1 MLYTLFLFFFILAEH
16 KSNGIM
22 GTDKRDGF
30 SSKFGV
36 IAAAAGSAVGLGNIW
51 RFPYIAGEN
60 GGGAFLLVYLLFI
73 ISIGMPVMLSE
84 LLIGRR
90 AQKNVFGAFRSLA
103 PDKPLFMAV
112 GIMGVGA
119 AFMIL
124 AFYAVVAGWTL
135 EYTFLAVGNSL
146 SGMSVDELT
155 RFYKD
160 FSASTSSPVIWMTI
174 FMTLTA
180 AIVMGGVKNGIEKYT
195 KVLMPLL
202 LVIIVILCVKSVSLD
217 GAEAGLAFLFKP
229 DFSKVTG
236 SVVLEALGQA
246 FFSLSIGMGVIATYG
261 SYIQKKENLMY
272 TAISVSFA
280 DTLIAV
286 LAGVA
291 IFPAVFAFGIDPSS
305 GPGLVF
311 ETLPNVFNHMQGGYF
326 FSVAFFVLLVI
337 AALTSSVSLLEVVVA
352 YFAEEL
358 KIKRRT
364 ATLIAAVAITA
375 LGVLCVVSDK
385 TFELFNWTSSNI
397 LLPLGGILIAVFV
410 GWVLSKSVVK
420 EELEAHGGK
429 AFLLNT
435 LLIIL
440 KFVAPLAIGAVFLK
454 GIGLL

>member
-1 MLYTLFLFFFILAEH
+1 MTGP
-16 KSNGIM
+16 S
-22 GTDKRDGF
+22 KRDGF

-51 RFPYIAGEN
+51 RFPYVAGEN

-73 ISIGMPVMLSE
+73 LSIGLPVMLSE

-103 PDKPLFMAV
+103 PNKPIFMAV

-124 AFYAVVAGWTL
+124 SFYAVVAGWTL
-135 EYTFLAVGNSL
+135 EYTYLAFGNSL
-146 SGMSVDELT
+146 SGMSAIELSE
-155 RFYKD
+155 FFKD
-160 FSASTSSPVIWMTI
+160 FSGSTKGPIVWMTV
-174 FMTLTA
+174 FMILTA
-180 AIVMGGVKNGIEKYT
+180 GIVIGGVKNGIEKYT

-202 LVIIVILCVKSVSLD
+202 LVIIIILCVKSISLE
-217 GAEAGLAFLFKP
+217 GAEAGLAFLFNP

-236 SVVLEALGQA
+236 SVILEALGQA

-261 SYIQKKENLMY
+261 SYIQKKENLLY
-272 TAISVSFA
+272 TAVSVSFA
-280 DTLIAV
+280 DTIIAV

-311 ETLPNVFNHMQGGYF
+311 ETLPNVFNHMKGGYL
-326 FSVAFFVLLVI
+326 FSVAFFILLVI

-352 YFAEEL
+352 YFTEEL
-358 KIKRRT
+358 KLKRKS
-364 ATLIAAVAITA
+364 ATLIAAASITC

-385 TFELFNWTSSNI
+385 AFKLFDWTSSNI

-410 GWVLSKSVVK
+410 GWILQKTDVK
-420 EELEAHGGK
+420 DELEAHGGK
-429 AFLLNT
+429 AYFVNV
-435 LLIIL
+435 LILVL

-454 GIGLL
+454 GLGLL

>member
-1 MLYTLFLFFFILAEH
+1 M
-16 KSNGIM
+16 SSGN
-22 GTDKRDGF
+22 RDGF

-36 IAAAAGSAVGLGNIW
+36 VAAAAGSAVGLGNIW
-51 RFPYIAGEN
+51 RFPYIVGEN

-73 ISIGMPVMLSE
+73 VSIGLPVMLSE

-90 AQKNVFGAFRSLA
+90 AQKNVFGAFRALA
-103 PDKPLFMAV
+103 PNRPLFMAV
-112 GIMGVGA
+112 GVMGVGA

-135 EYTFLAVGNSL
+135 EYTVLAVKNDL
-146 SGMSVDELT
+146 SGMSTGQLNQYYEE
-155 RFYKD
+155 
-160 FSASTSSPVIWMTI
+160 FSNSIWGPMAWMVV
-174 FMTLTA
+174 FMVLTA
-180 AIVMGGVKNGIEKYT
+180 SIVIGGVKNGIEKYT

-202 LVIIVILCVKSVSLD
+202 LVIIVILCLKSVSLE
-217 GAEAGLAFLFKP
+217 GAEVGLAFLFKP

-261 SYIQKKENLMY
+261 SYIQKKENLLY
-272 TAISVSFA
+272 TAVSVSFA
-280 DTLIAV
+280 DTIIAI

-291 IFPAVFAFGIDPSS
+291 IFPAVFAFGVDPSA

-311 ETLPNVFNHMQGGYF
+311 KTLPNVFNHMQGGYI

-352 YFAEEL
+352 YFTEEL
-358 KIKRRT
+358 KIKRTT
-364 ATLIAAVAITA
+364 ATVIAAVSIAG
-375 LGVLCVVSDK
+375 LGALCVVSDRVFK
-385 TFELFNWTSSNI
+385 LFDWTSSNI

-410 GWVLSKSVVK
+410 GWILGKENVK
-420 EELEAHGGK
+420 NELEAHGGK
-429 AFLLNT
+429 VYLVGV

-440 KFVAPLAIGAVFLK
+440 KVVAPLAIGAVFLK
-454 GIGLL
+454 GLGIL